1 VFLFLLNR
9 KIVSLKLGF
18 VSKEV
23 KIMFKKDIFGNILFI
38 KKIVMFIF
46 GLISK
51 RRYKGFNEL
60 KVEGME
66 ILRYLPDNQVLFVS
80 NHQTYFADAAA
91 MFHVFFAAL
100 NGQNDLKGIKYL
112 FHPKTNIYYVA
123 AKETMTSGI
132 LPRIFMYVGAIP
144 IMRTWRSKG
153 KEVKRPV
160 NFNDITNISKAIQ
173 DGWVITFPQG
183 TTTPFKPIRRGT
195 AHIIKTNKPIV
206 VPIVIDG
213 FRRSFDKKGLQIKKR
228 GITQKLTIKPPLP
241 IDYENDSIDDIVNQI
256 AYAIEQHQDLVKVV
270 PVDELKK
277 DMVDESK
284 KAKKNYWSGKN
295 Y

>member
-1 VFLFLLNR
+1 
-9 KIVSLKLGF
+9 
-18 VSKEV
+18 
-23 KIMFKKDIFGNILFI
+23 MFKKDIFGNIIFI

-46 GLISK
+46 GIISK

-60 KVEGME
+60 QINGME

-91 MFHVFFAAL
+91 MYHVFFAAL
-100 NGQNDLKGIKYL
+100 NGQNDIKGIKYL

-153 KEVKRPV
+153 KDVKRPV

-206 VPIVIDG
+206 IPIVIDG

-228 GITQKLTIKPPLP
+228 GINQRLTIKPPLS
-241 IDYENDSIDDIVNQI
+241 IDYENDEVADIVEKI
-256 AYAIEQHQDLVKVV
+256 AFAIEQHQDLSKVV

-277 DMVDESK
+277 DMKQSK
-284 KAKKNYWSGKN
+284 PDDKKHFWSGKD

>member
-1 VFLFLLNR
+1 MAL
-9 KIVSLKLGF
+9 
-18 VSKEV
+18 
-23 KIMFKKDIFGNILFI
+23 FKKDLFGNYIFLKKIILFL
-38 KKIVMFIF
+38 F
-46 GLISK
+46 GFISK

-60 KVEGME
+60 QIEGME
-66 ILRYLPDNQVLFVS
+66 ILRNLPDNQVLFVS

-91 MFHVFFAAL
+91 MYHVFFAAL
-100 NGQNDLKGIKYL
+100 NGQNDIQGIKYL
-112 FHPKTNIYYVA
+112 LKPKTNIYYVA

-132 LPRIFMYVGAIP
+132 LPKIFMYVGAIP
-144 IMRTWRSKG
+144 IMRTWRAKG

-160 NFNDITNISKAIQ
+160 NFNDITNISNAIQ

-195 AHIIKTNKPIV
+195 AHIIKKNKPVV

-228 GITQKLTIKPPLP
+228 GILQSFTIKPPLA
-241 IDYENDSIDDIVNQI
+241 IDYENDSVDEIVENI
-256 AYAIEQHQDLVKVV
+256 AFAIEQHQDLVKVV
-270 PVDELKK
+270 PLEEINKQEEENKK
-277 DMVDESK
+277 R
-284 KAKKNYWSGKN
+284 NFWSGNK

>member
-1 VFLFLLNR
+1 MFLF
-9 KIVSLKLGF
+9 GF
-18 VSKEV
+18 
-23 KIMFKKDIFGNILFI
+23 
-38 KKIVMFIF
+38 
-46 GLISK
+46 ISK
-51 RRYKGFNEL
+51 RRYKGFNQL
-60 KVEGME
+60 QIEGME
-66 ILRYLPDNQVLFVS
+66 LIRYLPDNQVLFVS

-91 MFHVFFAAL
+91 MYHVFFAAL
-100 NGQNDLKGIKYL
+100 NGQNDINGIKYL
-112 FHPKTNIYYVA
+112 FKPKTNIYYVA

-132 LPRIFMYVGAIP
+132 LPKMFMYVGAIP

-160 NFNDITNISKAIQ
+160 NFNDITNISNAIQ

-195 AHIIKTNKPIV
+195 AHIIKKNKPIV

-228 GITQKLTIKPPLP
+228 GILQTFTIKAPLI
-241 IDYENDSIDDIVNQI
+241 IDYENDTVDEIVENI
-256 AYAIEQHQDLVKVV
+256 AYAIEQHPDMLKVV
-270 PVDELKK
+270 PIEEIKK
-277 DMVDESK
+277 QEEINK
-284 KAKKNYWSGKN
+284 KRTFWTGKD